1 MFYIIII
8 LAGIFAMPV
17 QAQSLRDQLV
27 GAWSLVSCANGP
39 WCANPNGI
47 HILDASG
54 HYATINAPLD
64 RPVVIISDPKGLTDI
79 RNRTTPEQYKAI
91 ATTFLANF
99 GTWQVD
105 ETDKTIAYHYDGSL
119 YPNPQEE
126 KVPVSVSG
134 DELKLGSTAS
144 FTGTSVWRRIKK

>member
-1 MFYIIII
+1 MQTPTAFI
-8 LAGIFAMPV
+8 
-17 QAQSLRDQLV
+17 
-27 GAWSLVSCANGP
+27 SC
-39 WCANPNGI
+39 
-47 HILDASG
+47 ASG

-64 RPVVIISDPKGLTDI
+64 RPVVINFDPKGLTDV

-91 ATTFLANF
+91 ATTFQASF

-119 YPNPQEE
+119 YPNPQME

-134 DELKLGSTAS
+134 DELKLGSPNA
-144 FTGTSVWRRIKK
+144 FTGSSVWRRIKK

>member
-1 MFYIIII
+1 MRRII
-8 LAGIFAMPV
+8 LAFALAGVLGVPAK
-17 QAQSLRDQLV
+17 AQSLRDQLV
-27 GAWSLVSCANGP
+27 GAWSLVSCAGAP

-64 RPVVIISDPKGLTDI
+64 RPAVIISDPKGLTDI

-119 YPNPQEE
+119 YPNPQME

-134 DELKLGSTAS
+134 D
-144 FTGTSVWRRIKK
+144 